1 MKPRR
6 PTPGRT
12 GPVELTIL
20 LTSLIAATYAF
31 GVYLFSTLL
40 PDMREALSL
49 NYTEI
54 GWITGI
60 AQIGFLVG
68 AFISARLVRFMGA
81 VRLILVS
88 VFACCACLG
97 LMPLVAAGPHIAV
110 LMVMTGCAAAT
121 VWVPMVAVVQGGIAV
136 RHQGKVLGLISS
148 GTAYGLFFNGLSTPM
163 LLPIGGWKSVWI
175 LSAAVTFI
183 LLVWGLIRLQ
193 VSEKI
198 SVTEDANHDRAS
210 GDFGWT
216 EAVRD
221 PMAITVVLLMFLNGI
236 ACMPVMN
243 YLVAFLREEI
253 GYSVESAGWVWSTIG
268 FVGMFGGFA
277 MGALADRITVARSLN
292 LTYLLLGIST
302 MLFLHHAYI
311 WEVLIGAGLFGLS
324 FNAIF
329 GLVPAFVSLSF
340 DANKATAVFAAS
352 NVMLGLGSMLGNLLG
367 GLLREQ
373 QQSFVPVYAGSL
385 AIDFLL
391 ILLSLY
397 LQHTHR
403 RQSYGSTSAHAAV
416 TE

>member
-1 MKPRR
+1 M
-6 PTPGRT
+6 
-12 GPVELTIL
+12 
-20 LTSLIAATYAF
+20 
-31 GVYLFSTLL
+31 
-40 PDMREALSL
+40 
-49 NYTEI
+49 
-54 GWITGI
+54 
-60 AQIGFLVG
+60 
-68 AFISARLVRFMGA
+68 
-81 VRLILVS
+81 
-88 VFACCACLG
+88 
-97 LMPLVAAGPHIAV
+97 
-110 LMVMTGCAAAT
+110 
-121 VWVPMVAVVQGGIAV
+121 
-136 RHQGKVLGLISS
+136 
-148 GTAYGLFFNGLSTPM
+148 
-163 LLPIGGWKSVWI
+163 GGWKSVWI
-175 LSAAVTFI
+175 FSAAVTFM
-183 LLVWGLIRLQ
+183 LLVWGLLRLK
-193 VSEKI
+193 VGGKI
-198 SVTEDANHDRAS
+198 SMAEDANHGRAS
-210 GDFGWT
+210 GDFGWAT
-216 EAVRD
+216 AVRD
-221 PMAITVVLLMFLNGI
+221 PLAITVVMLMFLNGI

-268 FVGMFGGFA
+268 FVGMFGGFS

-403 RQSYGSTSAHAAV
+403 RQTYGSTSAHAAV